1 MVTKAKVATAPV
13 TANTPVA
20 PVNGAQGK
28 ATPGGHVTAW
38 RAQAK
43 AGFNPTHSL
52 KLLSTT
58 NPWRPNTPG
67 HTFWVKALAVSPAP
81 ATVGAALDLAKK
93 AGIKGAAGHLAWLY
107 TWGGAYVSVNGKT
120 YPAQP

>member
-1 MVTKAKVATAPV
+1 MVTKTKATVTAP

-20 PVNGAQGK
+20 PVNGQQGK

-38 RAQAK
+38 RACAK
-43 AGFNPTHSL
+43 AGFTPTHSV

-67 HTFWVKALAVSPAP
+67 HAFWTKCLSTTPAP
-81 ATVGAALDLAKK
+81 ATVADVYANAKK

-107 TWGGAYVSVNGKT
+107 TWGGAYVAVNGKQ
-120 YPAQP
+120 YPVMP